1 MEEKRVFL
9 QVCRSWRKLAEDEIF
24 WLLRSRGS
32 KSIVLMQ
39 PTIFVEHNVCK
50 SKVDILNFGDYIFS
64 DEDDPIIIEEK
75 SVTFCG
81 PPHLYEI
88 ICSCRGGWTVLMQN
102 KTKDLEIWNSFVGVK
117 LRLPCYNY
125 PSPSVTVKAATF
137 FGDFG
142 IGAAVIRVDG
152 KVAFAKYGDSKWSVL
167 CETGH

>member
-1 MEEKRVFL
+1 MTLIFSKVEEKRVFL

-75 SVTFCG
+75 KRDFLWAS
-81 PPHLYEI
+81 
-88 ICSCRGGWTVLMQN
+88 
-102 KTKDLEIWNSFVGVK
+102 
-117 LRLPCYNY
+117 
-125 PSPSVTVKAATF
+125 SP
-137 FGDFG
+137 
-142 IGAAVIRVDG
+142 I
-152 KVAFAKYGDSKWSVL
+152 
-167 CETGH
+167 